1 MAKGEKRKAEKVK
14 RVRLMKRHRDAI
26 LAAFGRAVDER
37 FNAAARECFTGLVTD
52 AMRKVFSGDELRAFN
67 AAPEELAARLADTE
81 CCIYPQNEKT
91 WDQVTVKV
99 TPMKARKG
107 CRIPYRFAVPRAV
120 VDKADAH
127 KRRLEQERDEAK
139 VLAFRIVAACRT
151 TADLREMWPDGERF
165 WGPMAE
171 RLELEAGTSTCVGLV
186 PAALDEH
193 LPDAL
198 IAGRFRPLR
207 PVTSAHLL
215 HHLSQMERLN
225 DVSRKLREV

>member
-1 MAKGEKRKAEKVK
+1 M
-14 RVRLMKRHRDAI
+14 
-26 LAAFGRAVDER
+26 DER

-139 VLAFRIVAACRT
+139 VLAFRIVAAFAR
-151 TADLREMWPDGERF
+151 LWDG
-165 WGPMAE
+165 
-171 RLELEAGTSTCVGLV
+171 
-186 PAALDEH
+186 
-193 LPDAL
+193 
-198 IAGRFRPLR
+198 IYAGRGFGWDADPWVWVIGFR
-207 PVTSAHLL
+207 VA
-215 HHLSQMERLN
+215 
-225 DVSRKLREV
+225 EVRR

>member
-139 VLAFRIVAACRT
+139 VLAFRIVAAFAR
-151 TADLREMWPDGERF
+151 LWDGINVKRGF
-165 WGPMAE
+165 GWDANPWVWVVGFKVAE
-171 RLELEAGTSTCVGLV
+171 VR
-186 PAALDEH
+186 
-193 LPDAL
+193 
-198 IAGRFRPLR
+198 R
-207 PVTSAHLL
+207 
-215 HHLSQMERLN
+215 
-225 DVSRKLREV
+225 

>member
-1 MAKGEKRKAEKVK
+1 LIPGHGGPGGTRGNGNTGKRKDGVMAKGEKRKAEKVK

-139 VLAFRIVAACRT
+139 VLAFRIVAAFAR
-151 TADLREMWPDGERF
+151 LWDG
-165 WGPMAE
+165 
-171 RLELEAGTSTCVGLV
+171 
-186 PAALDEH
+186 
-193 LPDAL
+193 
-198 IAGRFRPLR
+198 IYAGRGFGWDADPWVWVIGFR
-207 PVTSAHLL
+207 VA
-215 HHLSQMERLN
+215 
-225 DVSRKLREV
+225 EVRR